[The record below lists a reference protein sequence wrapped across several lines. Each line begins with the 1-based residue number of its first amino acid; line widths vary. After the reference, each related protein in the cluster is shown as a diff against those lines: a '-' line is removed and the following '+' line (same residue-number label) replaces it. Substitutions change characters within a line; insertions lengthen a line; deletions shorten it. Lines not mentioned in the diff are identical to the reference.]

1 MQNDGRIGQPTVTS
15 TQYQLE
21 VGEIEAQLLTR
32 VEAVKGGSGIDLP
45 FPRPDRSLK
54 KLRARLKDAGEE
66 YLLLHRRR
74 ARLQVQ
80 QLRGLRFRSASN
92 TQAGFLPYA
101 RHHTRKR
108 ARP

>member
-1 MQNDGRIGQPTVTS
+1 MTTPDARKGGEDSQRTSTTPQPTVTS

-66 YLLLHRRR
+66 YLLLHRRPVHP
-74 ARLQVQ
+74 QVQ
-80 QLRGLRFRSASN
+80 
-92 TQAGFLPYA
+92 
-101 RHHTRKR
+101 
-108 ARP
+108 